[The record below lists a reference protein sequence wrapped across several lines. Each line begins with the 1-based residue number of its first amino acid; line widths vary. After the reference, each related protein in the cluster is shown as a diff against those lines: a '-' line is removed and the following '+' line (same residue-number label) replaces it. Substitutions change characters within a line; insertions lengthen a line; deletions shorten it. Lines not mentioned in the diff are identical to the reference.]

1 MASPDVLEFERLL
14 KPISEDRPCGND
26 LRKDTSPTSLY
37 HGNNEIKDRRKK
49 AGEIERKV
57 PDKEKKQDDFFYFRQ
72 SLEEWRQV
80 DRQARVILAEQSKD
94 LEVVTWLIE
103 ALVRL
108 HGFAGLRDGFRL
120 ACELIERYWDQL
132 YPLPDPD
139 DTAPRAWPLVGLN
152 GFGQENDSPLARALW
167 RVPLTET
174 SDRIKIPPLTWLD
187 YKTRGDVE
195 SAVKES
201 SPEFFSALRADLTQ
215 CQEYFAQLCRL
226 VDENLCRT
234 LGKDKW
240 SLGRF
245 PSSHIKKALNDC
257 REAVRELTKES
268 EAVPTE
274 ETAAAPGSEKSS
286 AGIALPT
293 NLTSREK
300 ALQTLIDVANYF
312 ERTEPHSPL
321 PSLLKQA
328 VRWARMS
335 YAEWLNEVITNDSVR
350 TEVFK
355 LTGIRPESK

>member
-14 KPISEDRPCGND
+14 EPISADQPCGND
-26 LRKDTSPTSLY
+26 LRKDTSTTSLY
-37 HGNNEIKDRRKK
+37 HGNNAIKDRRKK
-49 AGEIERKV
+49 AGEMERKI
-57 PDKEKKQDDFFYFRQ
+57 PIKEENQDDYYYFRQ
-72 SLEEWRQV
+72 SLDEWRQV
-80 DRQARVILAEQSKD
+80 DRQARVILAEHSKD

-103 ALVRL
+103 ALVRVY
-108 HGFAGLRDGFRL
+108 GFAGLRDGFRL
-120 ACELIERYWDQL
+120 ASELIERYWDQL

-139 DTAPRAWPLVGLN
+139 DTVPRAWPLVKLN
-152 GFGQENDSPLARALW
+152 GFSQESDSLLVRAIW

-187 YKTRGDVE
+187 HNIRSDAE

-201 SPEFFSALRADLTQ
+201 SPEFFSALRADLIQ
-215 CQEYFAQLCRL
+215 CQEYFEQLCRL

-240 SLGRF
+240 SLGKF
-245 PSSHIKKALNDC
+245 PSSHINKALNDC
-257 REAVRELTKES
+257 REAVRKLTKES

-274 ETAAAPGSEKSS
+274 AAAAAPGSEKSS
-286 AGIALPT
+286 ADTALTT